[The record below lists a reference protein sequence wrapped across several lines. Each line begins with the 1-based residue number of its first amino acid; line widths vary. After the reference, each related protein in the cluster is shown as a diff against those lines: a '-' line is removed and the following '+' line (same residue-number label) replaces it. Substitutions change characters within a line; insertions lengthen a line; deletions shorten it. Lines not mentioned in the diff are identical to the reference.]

1 MKLLSMEAMRRLHQL
16 RMIMQPHISSTIGM
30 KRSYS
35 VMSGAADDRT
45 FLQTTFSEIDSNLMT
60 TETHCANF
68 IKYYTNL
75 SQEKKGP
82 FLCLIAQEFGIDK
95 GNLLAVAK
103 SVASTKNKDDPNLL
117 PSADRL
123 RMTLRP
129 KHKTLFTHL
138 SRVPGGVKFLVDL
151 RADIL
156 NFKQSNISQ
165 IDSALFQELN
175 STLRELLLLW
185 FTVGFLSLE
194 RITWNSPCDLV
205 QKVSRYEAVHRIK
218 TWFDIKQRV
227 GPYRRC
233 YIFTHNSM
241 PREPVVVLH
250 TALTKEISSSI
261 QTIIQDPRLQPS
273 FSPLIGDDKTQDPP
287 EMESYKTAIKSSLPQ
302 SPPMSPDSTDPQA
315 ITLEQM
321 PAVGEEQEDPS
332 QIQCAI
338 FYSITS
344 TQKGLQGIE
353 MGNYLIKAV
362 VKRLQEEFPH
372 LRQFSSLSPIPG
384 FRDWLLTA
392 VRHSISVR
400 KVGEDPGVPVLLP
413 DELSALE
420 PYRKGD
426 EESALETFRNL
437 VSSHGWFSDVDITRV
452 MVGPLM
458 RLCAHYLY
466 IQKRRGYALNPVAN
480 FHLSNGAVLWRI
492 NFLADTSHRG
502 LMQSCT
508 LMVNYRY
515 FLDST
520 ESNSRKYL
528 EDHQITASPSVLNIL
543 NNPVK
548 SKNS

>member
-1 MKLLSMEAMRRLHQL
+1 
-16 RMIMQPHISSTIGM
+16 MQPQISSTLGM
-30 KRSYS
+30 KRSFS
-35 VMSGAADDRT
+35 TMNGTADYGS
-45 FLQTTFSEIDSNLMT
+45 FLKTTFSDIDSNLMT
-60 TETHCANF
+60 TETHCTNF
-68 IKYYTNL
+68 IKYYKDL
-75 SQEKKGP
+75 PQDRKGP
-82 FLCLIAQEFGIDK
+82 FLCHLAQKYGIDR
-95 GNLLAVAK
+95 GGMLSIAK
-103 SVASTKNKDDPNLL
+103 SVSATKDKDDPNLL
-117 PSADRL
+117 AAAERM

-156 NFKQSNISQ
+156 NFRQANVSQ
-165 IDSALFQELN
+165 VDGALFQELN

-205 QKVSRYEAVHRIK
+205 QKVSKYEAVHRIK

-227 GPYRRC
+227 GSYRRC

-250 TALTKEISSSI
+250 TALTREISSSI

-273 FSPLIGDDKTQDPP
+273 FSPQSNENKIQNSSDV
-287 EMESYKTAIKSSLPQ
+287 EMNLYKMAVKDSLPISPPQ
-302 SPPMSPDSTDPQA
+302 SPDSSDPLA
-315 ITLEQM
+315 VSFERM
-321 PAVGEEQEDPS
+321 PVDGEEQEDPS
-332 QIQCAI
+332 QINCAV

-362 VKRLQEEFPH
+362 VKKLQEEFPH

-384 FRDWLLTA
+384 FRDWLLTM
-392 VRHSISVR
+392 VKHSLTVR

-413 DELSALE
+413 EELAALE
-420 PYRKGD
+420 PFKQAD
-426 EESALETFRNL
+426 EETPLDTFRNL
-437 VSSHGWFSDVDITRV
+437 VSSHGWFSNVEHTRA

-466 IQKRRGYALNPVAN
+466 IQKRRSYALNPVAN
-480 FHLSNGAVLWRI
+480 FHLSNGAMLWRI
-492 NFLADTSHRG
+492 NFLADTSPRG
-502 LMQSCT
+502 LTQSCT

-515 FLDST
+515 FLETT
-520 ESNSRKYL
+520 ETNSRNYL
-528 EDHQITASPSVLNIL
+528 ERHEVAVSPSVLSIL
-543 NNPVK
+543 SGP
-548 SKNS
+548 SKTVSR

>member
-1 MKLLSMEAMRRLHQL
+1 MRLVMEALRRLQHISL
-16 RMIMQPHISSTIGM
+16 IMQPQISSTLGV

-35 VMSGAADDRT
+35 VMSGTSDDGN
-45 FLQTTFSEIDSNLMT
+45 FLQTTFSDINSNLMT
-60 TETHCANF
+60 TETHCSNF
-68 IKYYTNL
+68 MRYYKDL
-75 SQEKKGP
+75 PQDRKGP
-82 FLCLIAQEFGIDK
+82 FLCLLAEKYGIDRGDFVSIAK
-95 GNLLAVAK
+95 IVSATKDKDNPNVLAA
-103 SVASTKNKDDPNLL
+103 AE
-117 PSADRL
+117 RM

-156 NFKQSNISQ
+156 NLKQSNVSQ
-165 IDSALFQELN
+165 MDSALCQELN
-175 STLRELLLLW
+175 STLRELLSLW

-218 TWFDIKQRV
+218 TWLDIKQRV

-250 TALTKEISSSI
+250 TALTKEIAFSI
-261 QTIIQDPRLQPS
+261 QTIIQDPRFQPS
-273 FSPLIGDDKTQDPP
+273 FSPQSSEEKPKNSSEL
-287 EMESYKTAIKSSLPQ
+287 ESYKSAIKDSLPP
-302 SPPMSPDSTDPQA
+302 SPPMSPDSTDPMA
-315 ITLEQM
+315 MSLEKM
-321 PAVGEEQEDPS
+321 PADGEEYEDPS
-332 QIQCAI
+332 QINSAV

-344 TQKGLQGIE
+344 TQKGLQGVE

-362 VKRLQEEFPH
+362 VKKLQEEFPH

-384 FRDWLLTA
+384 FRDWLLTM
-392 VRHSISVR
+392 VKHSITVR
-400 KVGEDPGVPVLLP
+400 QVGQDPGVPVLLP
-413 DELSALE
+413 EELSLLE
-420 PYRKGD
+420 PFKQMD
-426 EESALETFRNL
+426 EQSPLDTFRNL
-437 VSSHGWFSDVDITRV
+437 VQSHGWFTNVEQTRA
-452 MVGPLM
+452 MIGPLM

-502 LMQSCT
+502 LTQSCT

-520 ESNSRKYL
+520 EANSRNYL
-528 EDHQITASPSVLNIL
+528 ERHHIVASPSVLSIL
-543 NNPVK
+543 NSGGK
-548 SKNS
+548 TTRS